1 MSYAR
6 YRQDYHLPL
15 AASRTNAAVLM
26 SIPIPAGK
34 TVIVYDLKAYMST
47 AGSAAGC
54 ALDLKFDGGSASATV
69 TTGNST
75 GAKNSAS
82 TFPITFTGA
91 ASTGSRLEIV
101 QNTTDSSGIGT
112 AFLDM
117 EKPFK

>member
-15 AASRTNAAVLM
+15 AANRTNTTVLM

-91 ASTGSRLEIV
+91 TGGSRLEVV
-101 QNTTDSSGIGT
+101 QNTTDTTGVGT